1 MSSETQRLE
10 GRDGSLSKLN
20 VAIGALDI
28 AKDVCS
34 IAPAQAAFGAAS
46 ALLTIIRVRGLQSC
60 YDGFLLTFLQDTM
73 ANEQD
78 YVELGLNC
86 ADICT
91 ALDRGM
97 NGKRPDDLSQS
108 VCKAISQLA
117 VWVKATACC
126 LGGFLT
132 TVLLH

>member
-1 MSSETQRLE
+1 MYSETQRPE

-34 IAPAQAAFGAAS
+34 IAPAQAAFEAAS
-46 ALLTIIRVRGLQSC
+46 ALLTIIRVRGLQSRGN
-60 YDGFLLTFLQDTM
+60 GFLLTFLQDTM

-108 VCKAISQLA
+108 VCKAIGQLA
-117 VWVKATACC
+117 VWVNATARC

-132 TVLLH
+132 TNLLH